1 MSTKKYQFFRA
12 SKSCKADLFTD
23 FLFKPTAR
31 PTMMG
36 EAGGGIGGQLGRIS
50 LGEQK
55 VPCHQTEIKERGT
68 PTETLFQK
76 FQDR

>member
-1 MSTKKYQFFRA
+1 MPVLPGFQVVQSGPLHRLSLQTDRA
-12 SKSCKADLFTD
+12 TD
-23 FLFKPTAR
+23 ND
-31 PTMMG
+31 G
-36 EAGGGIGGQLGRIS
+36 GGGIGGQLGRIS

-68 PTETLFQK
+68 LTETLFRK